1 VAAFVFDMRFPGQ
14 RFDATSG
21 MSYNY
26 FRDYDPSTGRYVES
40 DPIGLLGGIT
50 TYGYASQ
57 RPLNLVDPKG
67 LLAFGPT
74 CNAQMRAIIIQAV
87 VELSNEITSK
97 AKSATKNC
105 EKGDCDFSLA
115 GDVMRNVSSMIFSCN
130 NTFLCAQT
138 LVNGVAYYHPSIL
151 TEPRAA
157 EILKPGQCG
166 CLKGTIFHEA
176 THQAR
181 WDMSENEV
189 RKKTLGC
196 VSCAQNV
203 NEHGDPL

>member
-1 VAAFVFDMRFPGQ
+1 MA
-14 RFDATSG
+14 SG
-21 MSYNY
+21 LNYNY
-26 FRDYDPSTGRYVES
+26 LRDGYDAGTGRYSQS
-40 DPIGLLGGIT
+40 DPLGLKGGIS

-74 CNAQMRAIIIQAV
+74 CNAQMRAAIIQAV
-87 VELSNEITSK
+87 IELSNEITSK
-97 AKSATKNC
+97 ANSAAKNC
-105 EKGDCDFSLA
+105 EKGNCDFSLA
-115 GDVMRNVSSMIFSCN
+115 GDVMRNVSAMTFSCD
-130 NTFLCAQT
+130 NTFLCAQA

-151 TEPRAA
+151 TAPKAA

-181 WDMSENEV
+181 WGMSENEV
-189 RKKTLGC
+189 RRKSLDC

-203 NEHGDPL
+203 NLHGGPL